1 MPGTGTRSHASVLLL
16 GGPIGVSMKWPRI
29 TAGREV
35 ASTAVDLA
43 GAGCVAWSAFS
54 LSTALGALVLGAVLI
69 AVGWV
74 IGR

>member
-1 MPGTGTRSHASVLLL
+1 
-16 GGPIGVSMKWPRI
+16 MKWPRI

-35 ASTAVDLA
+35 VSTVADLA

-54 LSTALGALVLGAVLI
+54 LSTALGALVLGVLLI

-74 IGR
+74 IGK